1 MSERILLLSIFSPNQ
16 LKPVC
21 QYIFGDYTLF
31 TQNLRNGEMHQNVAQ
46 AIPIQVLGNGGQ
58 TLFPICA
65 VLEVKITSIS
75 DMTVLNPQNIGK
87 KNSLCVLILKCFL
100 FSWKDLLNA
109 QCSWHN
115 QLAQS
120 QCSCVCKFG
129 NIDNF
134 MH

>member
-1 MSERILLLSIFSPNQ
+1 MSERILLPSIFSPNQ

-75 DMTVLNPQNIGK
+75 DMTVLNPQNIEK
-87 KNSLCVLILKCFL
+87 KTAF
-100 FSWKDLLNA
+100 
-109 QCSWHN
+109 
-115 QLAQS
+115 
-120 QCSCVCKFG
+120 VC
-129 NIDNF
+129 
-134 MH
+134 